1 MIRYRHQDGGGTNQ
15 DGIFAMWLGRIF
27 GRSARR
33 LAAPP
38 PSYADVQ
45 APPGRKGFAEGP
57 GARGFGT
64 ELGAEFGPAPRFPFS
79 GEVGLSESPLSRG
92 KGRPARDTAALP
104 GTPFPGTPFPST
116 GPQGH
121 RGRMRVKLL
130 ERGPDALA
138 DYELLEMLLFFAF
151 KTGDTKPLAKSLIN
165 RYGSFAAVL
174 AAPQAELMATRGLG
188 EHSVAAL
195 KLVQAA
201 ALRLAQAEAMEQ
213 PVLNNWDRLIAYLN
227 AAISREKIEQFRIL
241 FLDSK
246 NRLIA
251 DEAQAKGTVN
261 HTPVYPREVIRRA
274 LDLHATAL
282 ILVHNH
288 PSGDPTPSR
297 ADIDMTKEIR
307 AAGEVFSVVVHD
319 HLIIGKGRHL
329 SFRREG
335 LL

>member
-1 MIRYRHQDGGGTNQ
+1 MNCQDGAR
-15 DGIFAMWLGRIF
+15 AMWLGKVFRLGIF
-27 GRSARR
+27 RRREQAGRAPSYRSAP
-33 LAAPP
+33 APAKR
-38 PSYADVQ
+38 S
-45 APPGRKGFAEGP
+45 GFAEDM
-57 GARGFGT
+57 A
-64 ELGAEFGPAPRFPFS
+64 AHEFGRAPRFLRP
-79 GEVGLSESPLSRG
+79 GEMITSEAEWPTCRGNGGGVGS
-92 KGRPARDTAALP
+92 
-104 GTPFPGTPFPST
+104 TPFPGT
-116 GPQGH
+116 GPVGH
-121 RGRMRVKLL
+121 RGRMRQKLL

-165 RYGSFAAVL
+165 RFGSFAAVL
-174 AAPQAELMATRGLG
+174 AAPQGELMATRGLG

-195 KLVQAA
+195 KLVQAS
-201 ALRLAQAEAMEQ
+201 ALRLARAEAMEQ
-213 PVLNNWDRLIAYLN
+213 PVLNNWDRLLAYLN

-261 HTPVYPREVIRRA
+261 HTPVYPREVIKRA

-297 ADIDMTKEIR
+297 ADIEMTREIR
-307 AAGEVFSVVVHD
+307 QAGEIFAVVVHD
-319 HLIIGKGRHL
+319 HLIIGNGRHL